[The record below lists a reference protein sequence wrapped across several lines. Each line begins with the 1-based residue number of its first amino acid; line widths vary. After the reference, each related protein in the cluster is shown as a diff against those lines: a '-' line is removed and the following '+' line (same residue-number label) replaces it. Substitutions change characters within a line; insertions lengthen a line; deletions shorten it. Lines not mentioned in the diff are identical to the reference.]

1 VDNFPGFFQPFR
13 FKAHNVFRYPQ
24 NPISDFR
31 IFQIDILFNDSAWPE
46 EKQRLVSYQALATG
60 ELMSGAAGEV
70 LQEVRTRVRT
80 GGISPHEEVIE
91 LRHIVEDI
99 LSQSTSAASDNESPP
114 ELVERIA
121 NQISG
126 FGLLQPLLDD
136 PSIEEIWINEPGRI
150 FVARNGKSEL
160 TSVILSD
167 VEVRGLVERMLATSG
182 RRVDL
187 SNPFVDATLPDGS
200 RLHVAIPDITRK
212 HWSVNIRKFIMGSKS
227 LEGLVSVGTLTDQAA
242 AFLQA
247 CVVSGLNVVVAGAT
261 QAGKTTLMNALLNS
275 APSSERVITCE
286 EVFELQLTS
295 PDWVALQTRQ
305 ASLEG
310 TGEIPLRRLIKEA
323 LRMRPS
329 RLVVGEVRQEEALD
343 LLVAMN
349 AGMPS
354 MCSLH
359 ANGSREAISKLC
371 LLPMLAGSNVSA
383 EFVVPTVASVVDV
396 VVHTA
401 LRSDGTRRVQQI
413 TSVTGRVEGNSIET
427 GDIFSLQNEG
437 LEPQGIFPGRLD
449 RFQANNIDVTSLVGA
464 SKWV

>member
-1 VDNFPGFFQPFR
+1 
-13 FKAHNVFRYPQ
+13 
-24 NPISDFR
+24 
-31 IFQIDILFNDSAWPE
+31 
-46 EKQRLVSYQALATG
+46 
-60 ELMSGAAGEV
+60 MSGAMSEV
-70 LQEVRTRVRT
+70 VQEVRDRVRT
-80 GGISPHEEVIE
+80 GGISPNAETAQ

-99 LSQSTSAASDNESPP
+99 LAQNTEVPDHALDTEPLLPVA
-114 ELVERIA
+114 ELLMR
-121 NQISG
+121 QISG
-126 FGLLQPLLDD
+126 YGPLQPLLDD
-136 PSIEEIWINEPGRI
+136 PDIEEIWINEPDRI

-160 TSVILSD
+160 TNVIVNEQD
-167 VEVRGLVERMLATSG
+167 VRALVERMLASSG

-227 LEGLVSVGTLTDQAA
+227 LDGLVERGTLTDQAA

-247 CVVSGLNVVVAGAT
+247 CVVAGLNVIVSGAT

-323 LRMRPS
+323 LRMRPT

-359 ANGSREAISKLC
+359 ANGAREAISKLC

-383 EFVVPTVASVVDV
+383 EFVIPTVASVVDV
-396 VVHTA
+396 VIHTSLLPNGA
-401 LRSDGTRRVQQI
+401 RRVQQI
-413 TSVTGRVEGNSIET
+413 TSVTGRVEGNTIET
-427 GDIFSLQNEG
+427 GEIFSFQENQLV
-437 LEPQGIFPGRLD
+437 PQGIFPGKQEL
-449 RFQANNIDVTSLVGA
+449 FHAKGIEVSELIGA
-464 SKWV
+464 SRWV

>member
-1 VDNFPGFFQPFR
+1 
-13 FKAHNVFRYPQ
+13 
-24 NPISDFR
+24 
-31 IFQIDILFNDSAWPE
+31 
-46 EKQRLVSYQALATG
+46 
-60 ELMSGAAGEV
+60 MSGAVGEV
-70 LQEVRTRVRT
+70 IQEVRTRVRT

-91 LRHIVEDI
+91 LRHMVEDI
-99 LSQSTSAASDNESPP
+99 LSQSTSAASDNESPQA
-114 ELVERIA
+114 LVEQIA
-121 NQISG
+121 NHISG

-136 PSIEEIWINEPGRI
+136 PSVEEIWINEPGRI

-160 TSVILSD
+160 TNVILSD
-167 VEVRGLVERMLATSG
+167 IEVRGLVERMLASSG

-247 CVVSGLNVVVAGAT
+247 CVVSGLNIVVAGAT

-383 EFVVPTVASVVDV
+383 EFVVPTVASVVDI

-401 LRSDGTRRVQQI
+401 LRADGTRRVQQI

-427 GDIFSLQNEG
+427 GDIFSFQNER

-449 RFQANNIDVTSLVGA
+449 RFQANNIDLSSLIGA
-464 SKWV
+464 SRWV

>member
-1 VDNFPGFFQPFR
+1 M
-13 FKAHNVFRYPQ
+13 
-24 NPISDFR
+24 
-31 IFQIDILFNDSAWPE
+31 
-46 EKQRLVSYQALATG
+46 G
-60 ELMSGAAGEV
+60 ELMSGAVGDV
-70 LQEVRTRVRT
+70 IQEVRTRVRT

-91 LRHIVEDI
+91 LRHVVEDI
-99 LSQSTSAASDNESPP
+99 LAQATNAPNAASDNESSQ
-114 ELVERIA
+114 LFVDQIA
-121 NQISG
+121 NQVSG

-150 FVARNGKSEL
+150 FVARNGRSEL
-160 TSVILSD
+160 TSVILGDS
-167 VEVRGLVERMLATSG
+167 EVRGLVERMLTSSG

-212 HWSVNIRKFIMGSKS
+212 HWSINIRKFILESKS
-227 LEGLVSVGTLTDQAA
+227 LDALVAVGTLSDQAA

-247 CVVSGLNVVVAGAT
+247 CVVAGLNIVVAGAT

-371 LLPMLAGSNVSA
+371 LLPMLAGNNVSA
-383 EFVVPTVASVVDV
+383 EFVVPTVASVVDI
-396 VVHTA
+396 VVHTS
-401 LRSDGTRRVQQI
+401 LQPDGLRRVQQI
-413 TSVTGRVEGNSIET
+413 TAVTGRMEGNSIET
-427 GDIFSLQNEG
+427 GDIFNIQNG
-437 LEPQGIFPGRLD
+437 NLESQGIFPGKLD
-449 RFQANNIDVTSLVGA
+449 RFHAHNIDVANLIGA
-464 SKWV
+464 SRWA

>member
-1 VDNFPGFFQPFR
+1 
-13 FKAHNVFRYPQ
+13 
-24 NPISDFR
+24 
-31 IFQIDILFNDSAWPE
+31 
-46 EKQRLVSYQALATG
+46 
-60 ELMSGAAGEV
+60 MSGAAGEV

-99 LSQSTSAASDNESPP
+99 LSQSTSAASDNESPQ
-114 ELVERIA
+114 ELVEQIA

-200 RLHVAIPDITRK
+200 RLHVTIPDITRK

-427 GDIFSLQNEG
+427 GDIFSFQNEG

>member
-1 VDNFPGFFQPFR
+1 
-13 FKAHNVFRYPQ
+13 
-24 NPISDFR
+24 
-31 IFQIDILFNDSAWPE
+31 
-46 EKQRLVSYQALATG
+46 
-60 ELMSGAAGEV
+60 MSGAVGEV
-70 LQEVRTRVRT
+70 IQEVRTRVRT
-80 GGISPHEEVIE
+80 GGISPHEEEIE
-91 LRHIVEDI
+91 LRHMVEDI
-99 LSQSTSAASDNESPP
+99 LAQSKDAPITASDIESPQI
-114 ELVERIA
+114 LVEQIA

-126 FGLLQPLLDD
+126 FGSLQPLLDD

-150 FVARNGKSEL
+150 FVAKNGKSEL
-160 TSVILSD
+160 TSVILVDS
-167 VEVRGLVERMLATSG
+167 EVRGLIERMLASSG

-212 HWSVNIRKFIMGSKS
+212 HWSINIRKFIMGSKS
-227 LEGLVSVGTLTDQAA
+227 LDDLVTVGTLTDQAA
-242 AFLQA
+242 AFLYA
-247 CVVSGLNVVVAGAT
+247 CVASGLNIVVAGAT

-305 ASLEG
+305 PSLEG

-371 LLPMLAGSNVSA
+371 LLPMLAGNNVSA
-383 EFVVPTVASVVDV
+383 EFVVPTVASVVDI

-401 LRSDGTRRVQQI
+401 LRPDGTRRVQQI

-427 GDIFSLQNEG
+427 GDVFSFQNER
-437 LEPQGIFPGRLD
+437 LEPQGIFPGKLD
-449 RFQANNIDVTSLVGA
+449 RFQAQNIDVASLVGVT
-464 SKWV
+464 KWV

>member
-1 VDNFPGFFQPFR
+1 
-13 FKAHNVFRYPQ
+13 
-24 NPISDFR
+24 
-31 IFQIDILFNDSAWPE
+31 
-46 EKQRLVSYQALATG
+46 
-60 ELMSGAAGEV
+60 MSGAVGEV
-70 LQEVRTRVRT
+70 IQEVRTRVRT

-91 LRHIVEDI
+91 LRHMVEDI
-99 LSQSTSAASDNESPP
+99 LSQLTSAASDNESPQA
-114 ELVERIA
+114 LVEQIA
-121 NQISG
+121 NHISG

-136 PSIEEIWINEPGRI
+136 PSVEEIWINEPGRI

-167 VEVRGLVERMLATSG
+167 IEVRGLVERMLASSG

-200 RLHVAIPDITRK
+200 RLHVAIPDVTRK

-247 CVVSGLNVVVAGAT
+247 CVVSGLNIVVAGAT

-383 EFVVPTVASVVDV
+383 EFVVPTVASVVDI

-401 LRSDGTRRVQQI
+401 LRSDGSRRVQQI

-427 GDIFSLQNEG
+427 GDIFSFQNEH
-437 LEPQGIFPGRLD
+437 LEPQGIFPGKLE
-449 RFQANNIDVTSLVGA
+449 RFQANNIDLSSLIGA
-464 SKWV
+464 SQWV